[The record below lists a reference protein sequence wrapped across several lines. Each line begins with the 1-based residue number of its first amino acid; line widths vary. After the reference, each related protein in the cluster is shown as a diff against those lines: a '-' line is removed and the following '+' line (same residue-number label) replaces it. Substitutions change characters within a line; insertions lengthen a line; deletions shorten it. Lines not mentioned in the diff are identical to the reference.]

1 MTLGT
6 CTMRQERSDRSMIGL
21 VLGLVVSCGGEAAP
35 KVLAPAAVVTKAAE
49 DAVGYDLRRL
59 RPRDEETLAAMFD
72 RQRAQAAK
80 DGKRVAALFSAD
92 WCEPCRLLETELG
105 NRHPAAQIGDVRIL
119 ELKEEDWAGATRMD
133 EFDALRKRWSGT
145 TGSYPLLLLLDE
157 AGKKREEMKEAKDR
171 LAAAGAPDTLAH
183 WFADTRPPA

>member
-1 MTLGT
+1 
-6 CTMRQERSDRSMIGL
+6 MRQERSDRSI
-21 VLGLVVSCGGEAAP
+21 VVWALAVMCGCGGEAAKP
-35 KVLAPAAVVTKAAE
+35 AVAVAPVVVKPESDAE
-49 DAVGYDLRRL
+49 VGYDLRRL
-59 RPRDEETLAAMFD
+59 RPRDEETLAEMFD

-80 DGKRVAALFSAD
+80 EGKRVAALFSAD

-105 NRHPAAQIGDVRIL
+105 NRHPAQQIGDVRIL

-133 EFDALRKRWSGT
+133 EFDALRKRWTGN

-157 AGKKREEMKEAKDR
+157 AGKKREEMKEAKER

-183 WFADTRPPA
+183 WFADTRPRV

>member
-1 MTLGT
+1 MRRDLGS
-6 CTMRQERSDRSMIGL
+6 MRGAL
-21 VLGLVVSCGGEAAP
+21 ALGLLLGCGGAPSAAQP
-35 KVLAPAAVVTKAAE
+35 GAQPATPAVAVKATAA

-59 RPRDEETLAAMFD
+59 RPRDEETLAVMFD

-80 DGKRVAALFSAD
+80 DGKRVAVLFSAD

-105 NRHPAAQIGDVRIL
+105 NRHPAGQIGDVRIL

-133 EFDALRKRWSGT
+133 EFDQLRKRWTGM

-157 AGKKREEMKEAKDR
+157 AGAKREEMKEAKER
-171 LAAAGAPDTLAH
+171 LNAAGAPDTLAH
-183 WFADTRPPA
+183 WFADTRPSA

>member
-1 MTLGT
+1 
-6 CTMRQERSDRSMIGL
+6 MRQERSDRSIAAAW
-21 VLGLVVSCGGEAAP
+21 VLGLLVGCGGEAAAP
-35 KVLAPAAVVTKAAE
+35 RAVQPAPAPVAVKQAE
-49 DAVGYDLRRL
+49 GEAEVGYDLRRL
-59 RPRDEETLAAMFD
+59 RPRDEETLAEMFD

-105 NRHPAAQIGDVRIL
+105 NRHPARQIGDVRIL

-133 EFDALRKRWSGT
+133 EFDALRKRWTGN

-157 AGKKREEMKEAKDR
+157 AGKKREEMKEAKER